1 MPRSFGNEELRR
13 IISDNIRDEIVA
25 SGKTR
30 SEIAKAIGVSM
41 PTVSQY
47 LSGRAQPSL
56 ATLSRLC
63 SFLGCSADTI
73 LNVEK

>member
-41 PTVSQY
+41 PI
-47 LSGRAQPSL
+47 
-56 ATLSRLC
+56 
-63 SFLGCSADTI
+63 DTDAKQI
-73 LNVEK
+73 

>member
-13 IISDNIRDEIVA
+13 IISDNIRDEIVT

-41 PTVSQY
+41 PTFRSICPA
-47 LSGRAQPSL
+47 GHSL
-56 ATLSRLC
+56 RWLRFRVYAR
-63 SFLGCSADTI
+63 FSAARQI
-73 LNVEK
+73 RF

>member
-13 IISDNIRDEIVA
+13 IISDNIRDEIVT

-63 SFLGCSADTI
+63 SFLGRSADTI